1 MSHVS
6 FVPDDGLKNTFL
18 RVHSSVLQRRNKVFD
33 RNLKVPRKPFNSM
46 HLISW
51 LLAVICKSS
60 GLLLGTFSIGWNS
73 VKSIGI
79 FQRKTYCKQE
89 CIPVGCVPPA
99 AVAVHRGVCLSACWD
114 THPPWCWP
122 GDPPGCGP
130 GVPPRC
136 GPGDPPGQTPQL
148 PPWVWALR
156 PPGNLQGMLG
166 YHLQCMLGYHPLWTE
181 WQTGAKILPCPK
193 LHLRAVIMF
202 YWYTT
207 TVASISKMNDHTEN
221 DDE

>member
-99 AVAVHRGVCLSACWD
+99 AVAVNRGSASVHAGIH
-114 THPPWCWP
+114 TPPCVGLETP
-122 GDPPGCGP
+122 L
-130 GVPPRC
+130 GV
-136 GPGDPPGQTPQL
+136 GLETPPGQTRQL
-148 PPWVWALR
+148 PPWVWAWR
-156 PPGNLQGMLG
+156 PPLET
-166 YHLQCMLGYHPLWTE
+166 CKACWDT
-181 WQTGAKILPCPK
+181 TPCEQ
-193 LHLRAVIMF
+193 
-202 YWYTT
+202 
-207 TVASISKMNDHTEN
+207 NDRQVQKYYLAPN
-221 DDE
+221 FVCGL